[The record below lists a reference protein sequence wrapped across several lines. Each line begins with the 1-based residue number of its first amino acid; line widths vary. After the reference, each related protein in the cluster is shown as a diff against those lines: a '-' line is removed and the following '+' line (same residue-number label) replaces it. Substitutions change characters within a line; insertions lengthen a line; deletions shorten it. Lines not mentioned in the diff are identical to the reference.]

1 MKSNIVD
8 VAGGTFV
15 VTAISYATG
24 IAYYNAFFRSI
35 NGKPDIFSVSLER
48 VLFEGGRQLL
58 HIAFNPILYLVI
70 ATLCIALLRTI
81 LRRSGVSWLD
91 RVIEAVKNSTLGA
104 TVSAFSWAYVFL
116 IVCFITSYSFESGRA
131 AGSAYGESSSCV
143 DSKVITEAGITNGCL
158 LYKSD
163 SEVWLGVKEQGK
175 SVLLN
180 IPNDKYLSIK
190 VL

>member
-1 MKSNIVD
+1 MRSNIVD

-58 HIAFNPILYLVI
+58 HIAFDPVLYLVI
-70 ATLCIALLRTI
+70 ATLCLAGLRTV
-81 LRRSGVSWLD
+81 LRRVGVSWLD
-91 RVIEAVKNSTLGA
+91 RAIDAIKISTIG
-104 TVSAFSWAYVFL
+104 VSISTFSWAYMFL
-116 IVCFITSYSFESGRA
+116 IVCFVTSYSFESGRV
-131 AGSAYGESSSCV
+131 AGSAYADNSSCV
-143 DSKVITEAGITNGCL
+143 ASKVTTDAGVTAGCL
-158 LYKSD
+158 LFKSD
-163 SEVWLGVKEQGK
+163 SEVWLGVKEEGK

-180 IPNDKYLSIK
+180 IPSDKYLSIK